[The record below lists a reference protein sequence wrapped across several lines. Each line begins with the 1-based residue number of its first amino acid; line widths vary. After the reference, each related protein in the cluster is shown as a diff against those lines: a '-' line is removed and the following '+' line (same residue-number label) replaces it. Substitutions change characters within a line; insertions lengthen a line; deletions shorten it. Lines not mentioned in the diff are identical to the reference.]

1 MHIKIKDK
9 MIKIFVLPLI
19 EITIIINK
27 KITSKMIKE
36 IVVILNVFVFAL
48 SSMLCKVEDS
58 IIIFLIKLKNFI
70 NNIKSPILAK

>member
-1 MHIKIKDK
+1 MHIKIEDK

-36 IVVILNVFVFAL
+36 IVVILNAFVFAL
-48 SSMLCKVEDS
+48 SSMLCKVEDF
-58 IIIFLIKLKNFI
+58 IILFLIKLKIFI